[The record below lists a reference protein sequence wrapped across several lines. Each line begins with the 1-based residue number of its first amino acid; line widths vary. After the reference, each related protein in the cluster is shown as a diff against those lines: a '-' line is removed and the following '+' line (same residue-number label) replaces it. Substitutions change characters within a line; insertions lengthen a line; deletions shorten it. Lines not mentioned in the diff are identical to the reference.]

1 MNLIF
6 QIPLIFLL
14 PEVCCFVKYPVK
26 LLVTFANRNT
36 FNVVTGDLI
45 FFVDCVEEIVLEMR
59 VKDEISPTLRTI
71 VNQFDENNKR
81 PTGFQLPGQN
91 SAEELDADFNCEN
104 GADREEYDN
113 GATWSD
119 DHDDQPVIADLGSN
133 DADPSFS
140 SYPQVCHVLTI

>member
-1 MNLIF
+1 M
-6 QIPLIFLL
+6 IFLL
-14 PEVCCFVKYPVK
+14 PEVCFVKYPVK

-91 SAEELDADFNCEN
+91 SAEELDTDFNCEN

-119 DHDDQPVIADLGSN
+119 DHDDQPVNADLGSN
-133 DADPSFS
+133 DVDQSFP